1 MGRQFAQYQ
10 TGAGRRR
17 RWNPTQQ
24 RRLTPVAHARQ
35 ERAMIQVRQVFQA
48 QFGRGGQLAAAM
60 AESSRTL
67 SAALGGGH
75 WRVLTDLTGPFDTV
89 VLELEAGSL
98 ADWERIRA
106 ELFASPELAEA
117 MASTA
122 ALIASGRN
130 ELYTLEAQ
138 G

>member
-1 MGRQFAQYQ
+1 
-10 TGAGRRR
+10 
-17 RWNPTQQ
+17 
-24 RRLTPVAHARQ
+24 
-35 ERAMIQVRQVFQA
+35 MIQVRQVFQA
-48 QFGRGGQLAAAM
+48 QFGHGGQLAAAL
-60 AESSRTL
+60 AEGSRTL
-67 SAALGGGH
+67 AAALGSGH
-75 WRVLTDLTGPFDTV
+75 WRVLTDLSGPFDTV
-89 VLELEAGSL
+89 VLEIEAANL

-122 ALIASGRN
+122 ALIASGRG

>member
-1 MGRQFAQYQ
+1 
-10 TGAGRRR
+10 
-17 RWNPTQQ
+17 
-24 RRLTPVAHARQ
+24 
-35 ERAMIQVRQVFQA
+35 MIQVRQVFQA

-60 AESSRTL
+60 AEGSKAM
-67 SAALGGGH
+67 AATLGGGH
-75 WRVLTDLTGPFDTV
+75 WRVLTDLSGPFDTV
-89 VLELEAGSL
+89 VLEIEAASL

-106 ELFASPELAEA
+106 ALFASPELAES